1 MTPLQEHEALKPA
14 QPKPLKDMT
23 QAEYKAWSEA
33 MSTWLW
39 KRDAIVAAEIVKDR
53 ETPLEAREKVMREKA
68 CLPRADYQWRDIP
81 KRSHKSK
88 PVTCWR
94 SNPTE
99 YNRTKKAE
107 SRAKKPCKDCGGV
120 KVEKKSRCLECQ
132 AKAEEAQRLTKN
144 LNAAFRKA
152 DQRAQKKVAA

>member
-1 MTPLQEHEALKPA
+1 MNLQEHEALKPA

-39 KRDAIVAAEIVKDR
+39 KRDAIVASEMVKGM
-53 ETPLEAREKVMREKA
+53 ESPLEAREKVMREKA

-81 KRSHKSK
+81 TRPSRAKGAWK
-88 PVTCWR
+88 TDT
-94 SNPTE
+94 TE

-107 SRAKKPCKDCGGV
+107 SRAKKPCRDCGGP
-120 KVEKKSRCLECQ
+120 KVEKKSRCLGCQ

-152 DQRAQKKVAA
+152 EQRASKKVAA